1 MKTELIALKLAE
13 WANGPSLALIER
25 RATVREL
32 IEAAVAYVGDDL
44 IRIAVA
50 LAEQKTGLTFGKNKR
65 AGDDRVHME
74 WHAKCGCA
82 YHPEPFPHVHPC
94 SDAHK
99 RPDLHSGS
107 READIRQLHEKFD
120 KLAAKDPMNNEA
132 SSKWR
137 AFASE
142 LIAILERP
150 AGSRERCRAWIPG
163 DGPAPGPKAPPRRC
177 TMDAGHEGLHFDGCN
192 YFTPRA
198 FDAPVQFREAAPD
211 DAGLVERLRRAAA
224 TSEQSCSDDMP
235 DCTELLREA
244 ASRLAAL
251 TGKEVGRG

>member
-1 MKTELIALKLAE
+1 MKTELVALKLAE

-99 RPDLHSGS
+99 RPDLH
-107 READIRQLHEKFD
+107 
-120 KLAAKDPMNNEA
+120 
-132 SSKWR
+132 
-137 AFASE
+137 
-142 LIAILERP
+142 
-150 AGSRERCRAWIPG
+150 AGS
-163 DGPAPGPKAPPRRC
+163 
-177 TMDAGHEGLHFDGCN
+177 
-192 YFTPRA
+192 
-198 FDAPVQFREAAPD
+198 QEAAPE
-211 DAGLVERLRRAAA
+211 DAGLMKLLLDIRA
-224 TSEQSCSDDMP
+224 THDSVWDRKHP
-235 DCTELLREA
+235 EL
-244 ASRLAAL
+244 ASRIEAL
-251 TGKEVGRG
+251 SRGKP

>member
-50 LAEQKTGLTFGKNKR
+50 HAEQKNGLTYGKNKR
-65 AGDDRVHME
+65 AGDDREHME

-107 READIRQLHEKFD
+107 REA
-120 KLAAKDPMNNEA
+120 
-132 SSKWR
+132 
-137 AFASE
+137 
-142 LIAILERP
+142 
-150 AGSRERCRAWIPG
+150 
-163 DGPAPGPKAPPRRC
+163 AP
-177 TMDAGHEGLHFDGCN
+177 E
-192 YFTPRA
+192 
-198 FDAPVQFREAAPD
+198 
-211 DAGLVERLRRAAA
+211 DAGLVERLREHAKQYEWAFKDTHA
-224 TSEQSCSDDMP
+224 I
-235 DCTELLREA
+235 LNEA
-244 ASRLAAL
+244 ASRLSAL
-251 TGKEVGRG
+251 TGKENVE